1 MRVRLGPVRVGGGRR
16 ASVSFGAG
24 PVGVTV
30 GGRRKG
36 RGGWNIPTTTNNDSY
51 YEPTQEEKER
61 HHAYQIHQE
70 VEIACREKVLAVLEE
85 PDWPFL
91 QTLLIRCTV
100 LGAFI
105 MVVLFTT
112 GNAAHVLFL
121 YLIYAAFLIIG
132 PSPAAMYY
140 QMTTVPDEKWR
151 LSTFDKNAV
160 QIGRVNIGATVLP
173 IWGCIVAGLIVDPVK
188 SLFFT
193 AIYLLVVA
201 VIVSRLVEN
210 RTKSKVVVREE
221 MKLLLQSHFFNSVPK
236 NSMLKYEQLLLKE
249 KLLKA
254 LIETS
259 TKRSKTDSIYAAY
272 FDAKALD
279 KQLLDLTKELAK
291 FEKEK
296 EKTEDGKQLLLLSK
310 TCYRD
315 LEYSERLQ
323 RDREHQV
330 ERMKYWAS
338 LYPDKLKYDVEDEIS
353 DSEEGEK

>member
-36 RGGWNIPTTTNNDSY
+36 RGGWNIPSTTDNSSY
-51 YEPTQEEKER
+51 SEPTQEEKER
-61 HHAYQIHQE
+61 HHAYQVQNE
-70 VEIACREKVLAVLEE
+70 VEFASREKVLAVLEE

-91 QTLLIRCTV
+91 HTLMIRCAV

-112 GNAAHVLFL
+112 SNAAHVLLL
-121 YLIYAAFLIIG
+121 YLIYTAFLIIG

-160 QIGRVNIGATVLP
+160 QIGRANFAATVLP
-173 IWGCIVAGLIVDPVK
+173 AWICLLAGLFVDPVM
-188 SLFFT
+188 
-193 AIYLLVVA
+193 AIVFCATYVLVVA
-201 VIVSRLVEN
+201 VAVARIVEN

-221 MKLLLQSHFFNSVPK
+221 MKLLFQSHFFNSVPK
-236 NSMLKYEQLLLKE
+236 TSMLRYEQLLLRE
-249 KLLKA
+249 RFLKV

-259 TKRSKTDSIYAAY
+259 ASQSKADPIYAAY
-272 FDAKALD
+272 FDVGVLNKKLI
-279 KQLLDLTKELAK
+279 DLAEELAK

-296 EKTEDGKQLLLLSK
+296 SKTDDGRQLLILSK
-310 TCYRD
+310 SCYRD
-315 LEYSERLQ
+315 LEYSERLK
-323 RDREHQV
+323 RDREHMA
-330 ERMKYWAS
+330 ERMEYYKSISGDKFKPPSWRVP
-338 LYPDKLKYDVEDEIS
+338 PDPKD
-353 DSEEGEK
+353 

>member
-1 MRVRLGPVRVGGGRR
+1 VRVGGSRR
-16 ASVSFGAG
+16 PSVSFGAG
-24 PVGVTV
+24 PVGVTL

-36 RGGWNIPTTTNNDSY
+36 RGGWKIPTTTDNDSY
-51 YEPTQEEKER
+51 YEPTREEKER
-61 HHAYQIHQE
+61 SHAYQVHQE
-70 VEIACREKVLAVLEE
+70 VTFASREKVLAVLEE
-85 PDWPFL
+85 HDWPFL
-91 QTLLIRCTV
+91 HTLLIRCTV

-173 IWGCIVAGLIVDPVK
+173 VWVCIAAGLFVDPVK

-193 AIYLLVVA
+193 SIYILVVT
-201 VIVSRLVEN
+201 VTVSRLVEN

-221 MKLLLQSHFFNSVPK
+221 MKLLVQSHFFNSVPK
-236 NSMLKYEQLLLKE
+236 NSMLKYEQLLLQE
-249 KLLKA
+249 KLLKV
-254 LIETS
+254 LIEIS
-259 TKRSKTDSIYAAY
+259 ANRSKTDSIYAAY
-272 FDAKALD
+272 FDPKALN
-279 KQLLDLTKELAK
+279 KQLLDLTEELVK

-296 EKTEDGKQLLLLSK
+296 QKTEDGRQLLLLSK

-315 LEYSERLQ
+315 LEYSERLK
-323 RDREHQV
+323 RDREHQA
-330 ERMKYWAS
+330 ERMKYYES
-338 LYPDKLKYDVEDEIS
+338 IS
-353 DSEEGEK
+353 GDRFKPPSWRVPPEPKDQER